1 MRHLI
6 VDATCICELGTVV
19 DLSSAGVRL
28 RRGSASTLEV
38 GGEVPMWL
46 GFGKDRMAV
55 TARVA
60 WERAAEGG
68 GFELGLAFDGISEQD
83 SGRIDAYLRTGH
95 LPALAGV
102 GGDVTASAQVEL
114 DDVYA
119 VLGVPRTSG
128 IVPIR
133 RAYES
138 LVTELELRA
147 RAGQIDER
155 TRQVARERIEM
166 SYRVLSDAGMRR
178 RYDEMIGRERKVA

>member
-19 DLSSAGVRL
+19 DLSPTGVRL
-28 RRGSASTLEV
+28 RRGSGSTLEV

-68 GFELGLAFDGISEQD
+68 GFELGLSFDGISEQD

-95 LPALAGV
+95 LPALAG
-102 GGDVTASAQVEL
+102 GGDGAACAQIEL